1 MPDNRKGTG
10 IQANPPQNPQEK
22 IAKSGDE
29 SGAKSAGKSAGES
42 AGVNG
47 GGNEQKDIEKED
59 EDNWDVPSQRD
70 FFRSVAEQLN
80 ITKSEEA
87 KGGTPLNAIINFV
100 ERTADLDDLNYLWNA
115 GQAK

>member
-10 IQANPPQNPQEK
+10 IRANPPQNPQEK
-22 IAKSGDE
+22 IAKS
-29 SGAKSAGKSAGES
+29 AGKS